1 LPNRQPLVERA
12 EILLER
18 RSGDLARAPR
28 IFVAKHVKRD
38 HHLAVA
44 GMAGLAPRLAVKID
58 ERPDRADRD
67 RHQRIAFAAGEL
79 EGFRRLRGGDI
90 EFWARSL
97 RRPRQRGHLLEGME
111 APVVRGIFLC
121 QQQLD
126 LLEAFTETRLRFIR
140 RDAEAPEFV
149 RQKGA
154 GKSDVEPP
162 AGNAVEH
169 SDFARELERVV
180 EHRQHR
186 AGDEAH
192 RLRALRRGGE
202 KDDRIGAIAAVTGE
216 VVLDGA
222 DVPEAQCLRF
232 FGDRKRFG
240 VVFGG
245 ALVGMID
252 GGKKL
257 YAELHEGRPWLRA
270 SSFIAMAESRALE
283 GNQSI
288 QAPGPANAVRRRLT
302 A

>member
-1 LPNRQPLVERA
+1 
-12 EILLER
+12 
-18 RSGDLARAPR
+18 
-28 IFVAKHVKRD
+28 
-38 HHLAVA
+38 
-44 GMAGLAPRLAVKID
+44 
-58 ERPDRADRD
+58 
-67 RHQRIAFAAGEL
+67 
-79 EGFRRLRGGDI
+79 
-90 EFWARSL
+90 
-97 RRPRQRGHLLEGME
+97 ME

-126 LLEAFTETRLRFIR
+126 LLEAFTETRLRFIG

-186 AGDEAH
+186 AGDEAQ

-202 KDDRIGAIAAVTGE
+202 KDDRIGAIAAITGE

-257 YAELHEGRPWLRA
+257 HAELHEGRPWLRA
-270 SSFIAMAESRALE
+270 SSFIAMAESRAPE

>member
-1 LPNRQPLVERA
+1 LTPPA
-12 EILLER
+12 A
-18 RSGDLARAPR
+18 SGLCHYR
-28 IFVAKHVKRD
+28 
-38 HHLAVA
+38 HH
-44 GMAGLAPRLAVKID
+44 P
-58 ERPDRADRD
+58 
-67 RHQRIAFAAGEL
+67 
-79 EGFRRLRGGDI
+79 
-90 EFWARSL
+90 
-97 RRPRQRGHLLEGME
+97 
-111 APVVRGIFLC
+111 
-121 QQQLD
+121 D
-126 LLEAFTETRLRFIR
+126 LLEPFTEARLRFIR

-154 GKSDVEPP
+154 GKSNVDPP

-186 AGDEAH
+186 AGDEAQ

-232 FGDRKRFG
+232 FGNRKRFG

-288 QAPGPANAVRRRLT
+288 QAPGPANAGRRRLT